1 MKLIVITGITGQQ
14 GGSVAD
20 AFLADKS
27 WHIRAITRN
36 PSRPSAQEWAA
47 RGVELVRGDAD
58 DVSSLTA
65 AFTGAHAIFAM
76 TDYWAPLSD
85 PAVQAEAAQRDISL
99 NQRGAEIEVQ
109 RGKNIALA
117 AASPA
122 VRKTLERL
130 VYSSLGNYSE
140 LSGGRYTQAW
150 HCDSK
155 AAVEKYMREDPILGP
170 LASFIHMGIYVD
182 NWRRIPLDIQKD
194 LVNGGY
200 WHVAI
205 DDGRKPVP
213 VVWARRDTG
222 PLVRMLIEDV
232 QPGARL
238 LGYSQVL
245 SRRDM
250 MAVISRVLG
259 IELAGDQGIRQVS
272 DGEYKAMIR
281 GGDEHR
287 EHVLQ
292 IWQMLRDFGY
302 DGEDPDTI
310 YLEDIGAE
318 DLVTSFEEYV
328 KCEDWSEL
336 LARRV

>member
-27 WHIRAITRN
+27 WCIRAITRD
-36 PSRPSAQEWAA
+36 PSRPSAQEWTA

-85 PAVQAEAAQRDISL
+85 PAVQAEAAQRKISL
-99 NQRGAEIEVQ
+99 NQRCAEIEVQ
-109 RGKNIALA
+109 RGRNIALA
-117 AASPA
+117 AASPD
-122 VRKTLERL
+122 VQKTLERL
-130 VYSSLGNYSE
+130 VYSSLGNYSK
-140 LSGGRYTQAW
+140 LSGGRYTQVW

-155 AAVEKYMREDPILGP
+155 AAVEQYMREHPLLGP
-170 LASFIHMGIYVD
+170 LASSIHMSIYVD
-182 NWRRIPLDIQKD
+182 NWRRIPLDIQQD
-194 LVNGGY
+194 PVTGGY
-200 WHVAI
+200 WHVTI

-213 VVWARRDTG
+213 MVWTRRDTG
-222 PLVRMLIEDV
+222 TLVKKLVEDV

-238 LGYSQVL
+238 LGYSQMI

-250 MAVISRVLG
+250 MATISRVLS
-259 IELAGDQGIRQVS
+259 IELAGDQGIKQIS
-272 DGEYKAMIR
+272 DGEFKAMIR
-281 GGDEHR
+281 GSDDHK

-302 DGEDPDTI
+302 DGGDPDTV
-310 YLEDIGAE
+310 YLKDIGAE
-318 DLVTSFEEYV
+318 GLVTSFEEYV
-328 KCEDWSEL
+328 KWEDWSEL
-336 LARRV
+336 LAR

>member
-27 WHIRAITRN
+27 WHIRAITRD
-36 PSRPSAQEWAA
+36 PSRPSAQEWTA
-47 RGVELVRGDAD
+47 RGVSLVRGDAD
-58 DVSSLTA
+58 DISSLAA

-76 TDYWAPLSD
+76 SDYWAPLSD
-85 PAVQAEAAQRDISL
+85 PAVRAEAAHRGISL
-99 NQRGAEIEVQ
+99 NQRCAEIEVQ

-122 VRKTLERL
+122 VQKTLERL

-140 LSGGRYTQAW
+140 LSRGRYTQTW

-155 AAVEKYMREDPILGP
+155 AAVEQYMREDPILGP
-170 LASFIHMGIYVD
+170 LASFIHVGIYVD

-194 LVNGGY
+194 PISGGY
-200 WHVAI
+200 WHVSI
-205 DDGRKPVP
+205 DDGRTPVP
-213 VVWARRDTG
+213 VVWTRRDTG
-222 PLVRMLIEDV
+222 PLVKKLVEDV

-238 LGYSQVL
+238 LGYSQMI

-250 MAVISRVLG
+250 MANISRVLG
-259 IELAGDQGIRQVS
+259 IGLAGDQGIKQVS
-272 DGEYKAMIR
+272 DDEFKAMIR
-281 GGDEHR
+281 GGDDHR

-302 DGEDPDTI
+302 DGGDPDTV
-310 YLEDIGAE
+310 YLKDVGVEG
-318 DLVTSFEEYV
+318 LVTSFEEYV
-328 KCEDWSEL
+328 KWEDWSEL
-336 LARRV
+336 LAR